1 MKIAIFASGN
11 GSNFQAIAEA
21 ILSGK
26 VDATLCFL
34 FCDNSKAYAI
44 ERARKMGIPVVTFAP
59 KDFINRLAYEEQV
72 LKHLRFYGVD
82 LVVLAGYMRI
92 VGPGLLSSYANRIV
106 NIHPS
111 LLPAFPGKYG
121 IQEAFESGVI
131 ETGVTIHFIDEGID
145 TGPIIV
151 QEKIAIFPEDTLNS
165 LEERIHLIEHR
176 LFPNVIQELAEKI
189 QNQKENEE
197 SLLSKSMME

>member
-26 VDATLCFL
+26 IDATLCFL

-44 ERARKMGIPVVTFAP
+44 ERARKMGIPVFTFTP

-72 LKHLRFYGVD
+72 LKHLRSYDVD
-82 LVVLAGYMRI
+82 LVVLAGYMKI
-92 VGPGLLSSYANRIV
+92 VGPVLLSAYKKRIL

-111 LLPAFPGKYG
+111 LLPAFPGRYG
-121 IQEAFESGVI
+121 IQEAFDSGVI
-131 ETGVTIHFIDEGID
+131 ETGVTVHFIDEGVD
-145 TGPIIV
+145 TGPVIA
-151 QEKIAIFPEDTLNS
+151 QERIEILPSDTVES
-165 LEERIHLIEHR
+165 LEKKIHLIEHR
-176 LFPNVIQELAEKI
+176 LFPQVIQELAEKI
-189 QNQKENEE
+189 ND
-197 SLLSKSMME
+197 